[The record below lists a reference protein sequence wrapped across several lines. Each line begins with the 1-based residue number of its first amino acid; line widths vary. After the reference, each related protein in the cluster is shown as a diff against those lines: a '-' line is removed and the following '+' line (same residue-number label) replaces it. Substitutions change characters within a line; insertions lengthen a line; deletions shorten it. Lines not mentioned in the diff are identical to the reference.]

1 MGNYDLGDEEGGCR
15 WVDRVR
21 CGKGEQSRAK
31 QIRAFCESKLGN
43 RNVLRSVKDLTLL
56 FTRNTP
62 TGRGDAEG

>member
-1 MGNYDLGDEEGGCR
+1 MGKES
-15 WVDRVR
+15 
-21 CGKGEQSRAK
+21 KAEQK

-62 TGRGDAEG
+62 TGRQRGC